1 MNRNVRAIQRIVAL
15 SIINGTSKIKS
26 IGSKYFLRIAYI
38 LMMSTKYLPS
48 FYVIISTLLLSN
60 LSYTYLTNIVRLLD
74 LKGRELAYQRKLMER
89 AENVS
94 EWGEAARKYEE
105 QRKKFYGSTRG
116 IKGTPAYDKDLL
128 KKTICDVT
136 NVHDLMHH
144 TRFNLSRNIAN
155 IAKNK
160 LHNVFVFVPDTIAR
174 YISHTKE
181 RLETIATC
189 DEISKTMRI
198 EFFREVRHSFGR
210 TALLLSGGASFG
222 TFHMGV
228 VKALFE
234 QGMLPRIIAGS
245 SVGSIVA
252 AIVGIRTNEELADSF
267 AHLEDFDFQFFKDH
281 KTIDLLRNFLKKGHI
296 HDDVHLVTELR
307 NVLHDYTFKEAY
319 HRTGRILN
327 VSICPANTNEPP
339 HLLNYMT
346 APNVLIWSAV
356 AASAAFPGLFP
367 SQHIYLKRNDGT
379 IDNISLTDGITT
391 RTWLD
396 GSIENDL
403 PTNMLSEMFN
413 CNYFIVSQ
421 CNPQIIPLLNF
432 KQLVG
437 DKLGGIVENEIT
449 HTFTQLKAILPSWA
463 PTKWINLFTQ
473 KCEGDVTMSLPMVFS
488 NYKKIVSN
496 PTLPDIVHAVK
507 LGEKSTWGK
516 LWVIESSCAIERYL
530 DDKLRDLCGGE
541 ASWGTTDEALTVRTV
556 YSNNNNNDMYLDCC
570 NMDLENIPSFTCT
583 NSDTINLDYIDP

>member
-1 MNRNVRAIQRIVAL
+1 MTPHVRAFQRIIAL
-15 SIINGTSKIKS
+15 RIINGTTKIKS

-74 LKGRELAYQRKLMER
+74 FRGRELAYQRKLMER

-105 QRKKFYGSTRG
+105 QRKKFYGSKRG
-116 IKGTPAYDKDLL
+116 IKGMPAYDKDLL

-136 NVHDLMHH
+136 DVNDLMHH

-155 IAKNK
+155 IAKSK

-189 DEISKTMRI
+189 EEISKTTRI

-234 QGMLPRIIAGS
+234 QGLLPRIIAGS

-252 AIVGIRTNEELADSF
+252 AIVAIRTNEELADSF
-267 AHLEDFDFQFFKDH
+267 THLEDFDFQFFKDH
-281 KTIDLLRNFLKKGHI
+281 KTIDLLRNFLMKGHI
-296 HDDVHLVTELR
+296 HDDLHLVSELR
-307 NVLHDYTFKEAY
+307 NVLRDYTFKEAY

-379 IDNISLTDGITT
+379 IDNISLTGGITT
-391 RTWLD
+391 RKWLD

-403 PTNMLSEMFN
+403 PTNMLTEMFN

-437 DKLGGIVENEIT
+437 DRFGGIVENEIT
-449 HTFTQLKAILPSWA
+449 HIFTQLKAILPSWA

-530 DDKLRDLCGGE
+530 DDKLRELCGGE
-541 ASWGTTDEALTVRTV
+541 ASWGATDEALTVQTV

-570 NMDLENIPSFTCT
+570 NMDLESIPSFTCT
-583 NSDTINLDYIDP
+583 NSDTVNLDYIDP

>member
-1 MNRNVRAIQRIVAL
+1 MNRNIRAIHRVIAL
-15 SIINGTSKIKS
+15 SIINGTAKIKS

-74 LKGRELAYQRKLMER
+74 FRGRELAYQRKLMER

-105 QRKKFYGSTRG
+105 QRKTFYGSTRG

-136 NVHDLMHH
+136 DVNDLMHH

-189 DEISKTMRI
+189 DEISKTTRI
-198 EFFREVRHSFGR
+198 DFFREVRHSFGR

-234 QGMLPRIIAGS
+234 QGLLPRIIAGS

-252 AIVGIRTNEELADSF
+252 AIVAIRTNEELADSF
-267 AHLEDFDFQFFKDH
+267 THLEDFDFQFFKDH
-281 KTIDLLRNFLKKGHI
+281 KTIDLLRNFLMKGHI
-296 HDDVHLVTELR
+296 HDDLHLVSELR
-307 NVLHDYTFKEAY
+307 NVLRDYTFKEAY

-403 PTNMLSEMFN
+403 PTNMLTEMFN

-437 DKLGGIVENEIT
+437 DRFGGIVENEIT
-449 HTFTQLKAILPSWA
+449 HTFTQLKAILPSWV

-530 DDKLRDLCGGE
+530 DDKLRELCGGE